1 MPETKL
7 IKDHHLWTRDTI
19 KNVSGDVTLDIDGDL
34 AISADG
40 GNITMDDATDTIFDF
55 QVDNKLLK
63 LIHGSNT
70 DDYFY
75 MGISSNGA
83 TTLATVDGA
92 AANGH
97 LNIVPDGNLL
107 LNPGANGYIQMTGT
121 YLALVPATKTASGTN
136 DFSFTMVETLNLA
149 SGEAGGS
156 DVHYGIK
163 YQQIQTDI
171 AGWDSVYLMHLTGG
185 SGKIFAVDGNGS
197 LILSNDRKVIFGN
210 AGEYIAGDGTDLDI
224 VSSNDAT
231 ISSGGDIILDSGGA
245 INIEPVSG
253 SAILLDGTISVDA
266 GIITGAT
273 SITSTAFVGALTGNA
288 SGTAATVTGAAQT
301 NITSLGTLTTLT
313 VDDITI
319 DGSTIS
325 DSGDFTID
333 IGGDIILDADGDQV
347 TMKFGGAAGQIDF
360 TNANSGDGIIQQ
372 KVDAKDLVIQQFD
385 GDEVIRFT
393 DGGDVKVTN
402 TVYFAAETANT
413 IGNGATG
420 TIDWNVSQKQ
430 KVTITGTNI
439 TCNFTNPAGACN
451 LLLKVVQGDGSDV
464 IATWDGDIKW
474 PTNDTVPTLSTGN
487 GDIYIISFY
496 FDGTNYFGV
505 ASLDFA

>member
-75 MGISSNGA
+75 MGISSNGT
-83 TTLATVDGA
+83 TTLATVDGDGA
-92 AANGH
+92 GATF
-97 LNIVPDGNLL
+97 NIVPDGNLL

-121 YLALVPATKTASGTN
+121 YLALVPGTKTASGTN

-163 YQQIQTDI
+163 YQQTQTDI
-171 AGWDSVYLMHLTGG
+171 TGWDSVYLMYLTGG
-185 SGKIFAVDGNGS
+185 SGKIFAVDSNGS
-197 LILSNDRKVIFGN
+197 LVLSNDRKVIFGD

-430 KVTITGTNI
+430 KVTITGTGI

-487 GDIYIISFY
+487 GDIDIISFY